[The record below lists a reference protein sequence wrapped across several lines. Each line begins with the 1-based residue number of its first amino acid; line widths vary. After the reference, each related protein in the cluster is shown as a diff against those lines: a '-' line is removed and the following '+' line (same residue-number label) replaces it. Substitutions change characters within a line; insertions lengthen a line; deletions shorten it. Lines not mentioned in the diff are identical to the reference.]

1 MRARCAGRSSHQPGR
16 DKSVDDGRHQR
27 CDAVRYGFRRT
38 HMVGVSG
45 CERGR
50 GKVCGHAGGSTA
62 ADHYRAPLVERM
74 GKLRANVESAKLSEM
89 LRGAAMQSENPT
101 AKEESQSKPYQ
112 VRLPGFVVDE

>member
-1 MRARCAGRSSHQPGR
+1 
-16 DKSVDDGRHQR
+16 
-27 CDAVRYGFRRT
+27 
-38 HMVGVSG
+38 MVGVSG

-101 AKEESQSKPYQ
+101 AKEETQSKPYQ
-112 VRLPGFVVDE
+112 VRLPGFVVDEAVGLGDVVQRVTYAMGIEPCGGCERRTAAMNRWMVFTR